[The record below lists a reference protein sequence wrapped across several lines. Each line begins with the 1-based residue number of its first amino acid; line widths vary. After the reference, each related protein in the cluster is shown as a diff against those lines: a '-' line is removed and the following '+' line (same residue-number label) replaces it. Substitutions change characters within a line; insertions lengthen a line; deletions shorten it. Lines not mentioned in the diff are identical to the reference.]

1 MYITIVAVCYE
12 DGLAYLKHDNKY
24 YYCVFNQ
31 PDFLNNQVEEHDV
44 MIAVN
49 KHGFQAVNL
58 NYPDQSGVLSNLRES
73 YKEKHGREIYQKT
86 NKSILY
92 LIKNAPKEKVLEFLD
107 KVENEIISNE
117 KLEPSYRLLQALLSN
132 RYIKHNQELI
142 NKCNLLINL
151 ILEKIR
157 QDK

>member
-12 DGLAYLKHDNKY
+12 DGAAYLKYDNKY
-24 YYCVFNQ
+24 YYCRFNQ
-31 PDFLNNQVEEHDV
+31 PDFLTDEVQEDNI
-44 MIAVN
+44 MIAIN

-58 NYPDQSGVLSNLRES
+58 NYLDQAGVFSNLREGFM
-73 YKEKHGREIYQKT
+73 EKHGRIIYENT
-86 NKSILY
+86 NESILY

-151 ILEKIR
+151 ISDKII
-157 QDK
+157 